1 MYKVNP
7 ILFIV
12 GCSFFTMCYPTTA
25 NKNLIENSDSGFQKA
40 LRIQAVTN
48 GDVQFVNNSN
58 FERPGFIRLPF
69 LAPPEYN
76 IFIYKASNPV
86 LITLDEEFEF
96 FYSGDTHIP
105 FILRMSDSIQIQ
117 TDEKLDY
124 SIISN
129 NKDRSVEIK
138 FFEAAIKARIPLYL
152 TEIDNV
158 TKGLINKAKIK
169 NRVDE
174 IIKIKNN
181 AIHFLDDYAFRN
193 HLSIQFKNYY
203 NNYIWNDHIIK
214 IYAYCDD
221 KKIIDSLNKIQY
233 LKPNKFPDPLLNI
246 TNYAYKGA
254 LYQNFLNN
262 FNKRLNDSKAEEIFG
277 FFESNYSEDE
287 SDVLKFLY
295 LRQEY
300 GINILKSQP
309 NDFTKLAMTI
319 KNKAISKY
327 LSTSVSEY
335 GYKKELT
342 EKVSDLSKTEYPFE
356 FILKKN
362 TNRLKYID
370 FWASWCVP
378 CREEFKNYSSL
389 LAKYGNKVSF
399 ITISIDQSNESWR
412 RAVRMENLDSNI
424 INYYYP
430 NPSTK
435 NKAIFKLGTI
445 PRYAIIDNNGKI
457 IKLDAPRPS
466 DPRLIILL
474 DNLIKN
480 GK

>member
-214 IYAYCDD
+214 IYA
-221 KKIIDSLNKIQY
+221 
-233 LKPNKFPDPLLNI
+233 
-246 TNYAYKGA
+246 
-254 LYQNFLNN
+254 
-262 FNKRLNDSKAEEIFG
+262 
-277 FFESNYSEDE
+277 
-287 SDVLKFLY
+287 
-295 LRQEY
+295 
-300 GINILKSQP
+300 
-309 NDFTKLAMTI
+309 
-319 KNKAISKY
+319 
-327 LSTSVSEY
+327 
-335 GYKKELT
+335 
-342 EKVSDLSKTEYPFE
+342 
-356 FILKKN
+356 
-362 TNRLKYID
+362 
-370 FWASWCVP
+370 
-378 CREEFKNYSSL
+378 
-389 LAKYGNKVSF
+389 
-399 ITISIDQSNESWR
+399 
-412 RAVRMENLDSNI
+412 
-424 INYYYP
+424 
-430 NPSTK
+430 
-435 NKAIFKLGTI
+435 
-445 PRYAIIDNNGKI
+445 
-457 IKLDAPRPS
+457 
-466 DPRLIILL
+466 
-474 DNLIKN
+474 
-480 GK
+480 